1 MGRDGLPE
9 PVPDEDL
16 MARAQAGDSGAFGEL
31 YARYRE
37 PISRYVNRI
46 LRDRETADDVT
57 QEAFCRAFDAR
68 ASFDPEGRFSAWL
81 YAIAHNL
88 CVNELRRRKA
98 RPNVSLN
105 TTVHIA
111 LSDEDSEDV
120 ELHETIADSGE
131 SVEQRLERREVEG
144 LIERA
149 TRQLPDRQRQ
159 IVALRFYQGMKYAEI
174 REQIGCSIGT
184 IKSRIHHA
192 VRRIRRIIDKM
203 Q

>member
-1 MGRDGLPE
+1 VGRDGLPE

-16 MARAQAGDSGAFGEL
+16 MARAQVGDSGAFGEL

-68 ASFDPEGRFSAWL
+68 ASFDPKGRFSAWL

-88 CVNELRRRKA
+88 CVNEFRRRKA

-105 TTVHIA
+105 TTVRIA

-120 ELHETIADSGE
+120 ELHEMIADSGE
-131 SVEQRLERREVEG
+131 SVEQRLERREVQG

-159 IVALRFYQGMKYAEI
+159 IVALRFHQGMKYAEI

-203 Q
+203 E